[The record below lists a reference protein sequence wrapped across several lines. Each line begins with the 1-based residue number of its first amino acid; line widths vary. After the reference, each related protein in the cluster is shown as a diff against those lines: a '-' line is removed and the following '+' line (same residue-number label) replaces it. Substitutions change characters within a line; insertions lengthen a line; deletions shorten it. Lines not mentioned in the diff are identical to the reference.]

1 MEETKNKNVAFYK
14 TVKTVE
20 MVNGKPTEMYGVE
33 GFSENEVVTIKAL
46 SCDKAR
52 ISKLVATMNEV
63 ELELCHLKD
72 VVDDF
77 LYFYNK
83 EKKNQCD
90 ELNTDTKDRQF

>member
-1 MEETKNKNVAFYK
+1 MEEIKNKNIAFYK

-20 MVNGKPTEMYGVE
+20 MVNGKPTAMYGVE
-33 GFSENEVVTIKAL
+33 GFSDNEVVTIKAL
-46 SCDKAR
+46 TSDKAR

-77 LYFYNK
+77 LYEYNK
-83 EKKNQCD
+83 SKRNIEK
-90 ELNTDTKDRQF
+90 